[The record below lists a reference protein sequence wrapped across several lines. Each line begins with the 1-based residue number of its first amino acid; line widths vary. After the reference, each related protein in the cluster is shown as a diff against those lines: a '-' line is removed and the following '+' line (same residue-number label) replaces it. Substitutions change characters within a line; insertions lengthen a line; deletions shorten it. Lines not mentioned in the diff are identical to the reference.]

1 VPGGTGGRRD
11 GAGHGAALIAV
22 GLATLAALLAGPGEL
37 APSPAARPIDKSF
50 FPAGMRFDGAP
61 VGAWCEYRVKSSN
74 STRIR
79 KERVALVA
87 RSASELTVEVI
98 TDEDGPR
105 KPPRY
110 IMQLKIAV
118 DATGGRLKQRMLR
131 TGQAFP
137 KLIPNAGEV
146 VAVGSVGPE
155 SLVGKEQVKLPVGS
169 VSARRYRRP
178 WGDAQLEVWIN
189 EEASPFALVRSR
201 ETSSQRV
208 LERELVATGS
218 GATSQL
224 MGSAP

>member
-1 VPGGTGGRRD
+1 VPGGDGGGRD
-11 GAGHGAALIAV
+11 GGGDGVALIAV
-22 GLATLAALLAGPGEL
+22 GLFTVVLLLAAPGEL

-61 VGAWCEYRVKSSN
+61 VGAWCEYRVKSSK
-74 STRIR
+74 SPDVHVR

-87 RSASELTVEVI
+87 RTASELTVEVI

-118 DATGGRLKQRMLR
+118 DAAGGRLKQRLLR
-131 TGQAFP
+131 PGQAFP
-137 KLIPNAGEV
+137 KLVPNAAEV
-146 VAVGSVGPE
+146 VAVVSVGPE

-218 GATSQL
+218 GATAQL
-224 MGSAP
+224 MAP